1 MILLLSLIASTLIS
15 LWIIRKL
22 GNKWIGMFV
31 VFCIN
36 TVLLVIAVVILLR
49 IDSQTFHKETDG
61 LLGSLGVVVLIF
73 FIPVITFI
81 NYHIHE
87 FISRSER

>member
-1 MILLLSLIASTLIS
+1 
-15 LWIIRKL
+15 
-22 GNKWIGMFV
+22 MFV